1 MTIKNDTLKEQFREA
16 LISTAKAI
24 SDDYKINSKKNEN
37 EAKQTK
43 NNFVNLTSLSNKDD
57 FIKLRAEAD
66 SGAVKKKF
74 SSTSIFNK
82 NLPKNKSCKSLY
94 DIAEKTRYEILGGK
108 MLKGIKKK
116 P

>member
-43 NNFVNLTSLSNKDD
+43 NNFVNYL
-57 FIKLRAEAD
+57 LRLL
-66 SGAVKKKF
+66 
-74 SSTSIFNK
+74 N
-82 NLPKNKSCKSLY
+82 
-94 DIAEKTRYEILGGK
+94 
-108 MLKGIKKK
+108 
-116 P
+116 